1 MGEICWACAGVL
13 QRGVINGII
22 DYTLKLIDEK
32 GYKEW
37 VQFKLN
43 IRIPNLI
50 ILRTLVLARYLYFH
64 AKLTNDPAITQLYY
78 NILIL
83 PIEANKM
90 L

>member
-1 MGEICWACAGVL
+1 L
-13 QRGVINGII
+13 R
-22 DYTLKLIDEK
+22 LIDEK

-50 ILRTLVLARYLYFH
+50 ILRTLVLARYLYFQ
-64 AKLTNDPAITQLYY
+64 AKKINDPALSQMYY

-83 PIEANKM
+83 PIEANKTVEHKTVM
-90 L
+90 KWVLAHELS